1 MSESDTPQTL
11 RNARLSAL
19 LLLLAGSLLLLSVD
33 KPHPGAVSLPAL
45 PADDIAARKA
55 AFFNFLRPIVRHH
68 NDRIREERE
77 FVLSLDGKSELGWL
91 ERRRF
96 ERLAGRYD
104 IDLDALDYDSAYEL
118 LRRRA
123 DIVPPALVMIQ
134 AAKES
139 GWGRSRFAR
148 EGNALFGEWC
158 FSEGCGIVPGQRA
171 PGRTHEVR
179 AFPTVHDA
187 VGSYMDNLNSHRSY
201 RELRLAREQMRE
213 EGMELSALQLAL
225 YLSRYS
231 ERGQAY
237 VEEIRAM
244 IVQNGLEDD

>member
-1 MSESDTPQTL
+1 MSETENSHSL

-19 LLLLAGSLLLLSVD
+19 ALLLGGCLLLWNAE
-33 KPHPGAVSLPAL
+33 KPHPGAFSLPAL

-68 NDRIREERE
+68 NDRIRAERA
-77 FVLSLDGKSELGWL
+77 FLLSLEGRRDLGWL

-96 ERLAGRYD
+96 EQLAERYD
-104 IDLDALDYDSAYEL
+104 VDLEALDYDSAYAL
-118 LRRRA
+118 LRRRV
-123 DIVPPALVMIQ
+123 DIVPTALVMIQ

-139 GWGRSRFAR
+139 GWCRSRFAR

-158 FSEGCGIVPGQRA
+158 FSPGCGIVPGKRA
-171 PGRTHEVR
+171 PGRSHEVR
-179 AFPTVHDA
+179 AFATVHDS
-187 VGSYMDNLNSHRSY
+187 VGSYMNNLNSHRSY

-213 EGMELSALQLAL
+213 EGLEISALQLAE

-231 ERGQAY
+231 ERGRAY
-237 VEEIRAM
+237 VEEVRAM
-244 IVQNGLEDD
+244 ILQNGLEED